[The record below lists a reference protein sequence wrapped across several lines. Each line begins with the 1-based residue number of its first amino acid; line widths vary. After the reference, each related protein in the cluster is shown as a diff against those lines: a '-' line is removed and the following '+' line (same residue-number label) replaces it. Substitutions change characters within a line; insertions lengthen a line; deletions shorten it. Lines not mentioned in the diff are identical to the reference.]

1 MKPEQIRDLTTLDW
15 DHLSDEQKMEN
26 LKHLNK
32 HFYRYGCA
40 NYKNGVYEIGIHD
53 GASVLDWGSVIIDL
67 RKCDHDEVCINQAV
81 FSKYKNEELWKEARK
96 LYEKCTI
103 KDPEFVR
110 FVKNEKAMNALSC
123 TMRYVVKPVV
133 LIGSLAGAFLFGYHL
148 GDKLIGKYSQKQT
161 EKIKEIVKEYDQEK
175 AKSDAV
181 NIDSLI
187 NQHVR

>member
-32 HFYRYGCA
+32 HFSSYRCSDF
-40 NYKNGVYEIGIHD
+40 KNGVYEIGIND
-53 GASVLDWGSVIIDL
+53 GVRVLDWGSVLIDL
-67 RKCDHDEVCINQAV
+67 RKCRFDEVCINQAV
-81 FSKYKNEELWKEARK
+81 FSKYKNEELWKEAMK
-96 LYEKCTI
+96 LREKCVI
-103 KDPEFVR
+103 KDPA
-110 FVKNEKAMNALSC
+110 FVKQTKVMNALGF
-123 TMRYVVKPVV
+123 TMHYVVKPVV
-133 LIGSLAGAFLFGYHL
+133 LIGSLAGAFWFGYHL